1 MYYEQLKNSL
11 QVYKI
16 PLLSLINRSRL
27 HLLSL
32 CVHIE
37 SNRSSII
44 NLSVLL
50 CIISSREPKTINR
63 EQRTRKKWILRSY
76 PKITNF
82 QAICQNDCFNDWESV
97 YKELTKILQNK
108 TDILEKRPKKG
119 TLFWTLKNPARWAD
133 IFSV

>member
-63 EQRTRKKWILRSY
+63 EQRTRKKNEYWDLTRRLQISKQFVKMIVLTIENLSTKSWQKY
-76 PKITNF
+76 YKINRYF
-82 QAICQNDCFNDWESV
+82 
-97 YKELTKILQNK
+97 
-108 TDILEKRPKKG
+108 RKKAWKWH
-119 TLFWTLKNPARWAD
+119 TVLDAEDPCSSSRYL
-133 IFSV
+133 